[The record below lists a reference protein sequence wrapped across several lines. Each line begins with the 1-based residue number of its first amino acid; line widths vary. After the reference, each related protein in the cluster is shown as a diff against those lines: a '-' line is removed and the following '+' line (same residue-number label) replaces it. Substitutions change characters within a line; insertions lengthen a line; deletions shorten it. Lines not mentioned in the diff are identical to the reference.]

1 MGLILLILMIG
12 VPIIEIA
19 VFIEVGGWLGLFP
32 TLIIVVLTAVIGTGL
47 LRHQGF
53 STLARA
59 QQHLA
64 AGRFPMAEVF
74 DGLCLLLAGALL
86 LTPGFVTDAVGFLLF
101 VPGFRAGF
109 RSLVARYLESS
120 GRIHAQAG
128 GFGDGPAAGGK
139 GTHTQDSSV
148 IDGEFEELG
157 DTDESASPK
166 GEAPQVSN
174 DGNPWHRKDR

>member
-12 VPIIEIA
+12 VPIIEIG
-19 VFIEVGGWLGLFP
+19 VFIEVGGWLGLVP
-32 TLIIVVLTAVIGTGL
+32 TLAIVILTAVIGTGL

-64 AGRFPMAEVF
+64 VGRFPMAEIF

-86 LTPGFVTDAVGFLLF
+86 LTPGFVTDAFGFLLF
-101 VPGFRAGF
+101 VPAFRAGF
-109 RSLVARYLESS
+109 RSLVSRYLESL
-120 GRIHAQAG
+120 GRVNVQMG
-128 GFGDGPAAGGK
+128 GFGQG
-139 GTHTQDSSV
+139 HTPGHDPSV

-157 DTDESASPK
+157 NAADGAPSESDTPPSPDDT
-166 GEAPQVSN
+166 S
-174 DGNPWHRKDR
+174 PWHRPDR

>member
-19 VFIEVGGWLGLFP
+19 VFIEVGGWLGLVP
-32 TLIIVVLTAVIGTGL
+32 TLAVVVLTAVIGTGL

-64 AGRFPMAEVF
+64 VGRFPMAEVF

-86 LTPGFVTDAVGFLLF
+86 LTPGFVTDAFGFLLF
-101 VPGFRAGF
+101 VPAFRAGF
-109 RSLVARYLESS
+109 RGLVGRYLESS
-120 GRIHAQAG
+120 GRVNVQAG
-128 GFGDGPAAGGK
+128 GFGPGNTPDRDP
-139 GTHTQDSSV
+139 SV
-148 IDGEFEELG
+148 IEGEFEEVG
-157 DTDESASPK
+157 DGTDSPPSEKNES
-166 GEAPQVSN
+166 
-174 DGNPWHRKDR
+174 PWQRDDR